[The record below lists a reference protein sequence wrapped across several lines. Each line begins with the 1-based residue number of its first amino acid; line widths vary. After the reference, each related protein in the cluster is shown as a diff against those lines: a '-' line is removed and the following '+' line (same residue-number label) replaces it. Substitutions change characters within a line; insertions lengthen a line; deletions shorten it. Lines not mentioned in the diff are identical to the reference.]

1 MRSGKF
7 DAEQAAGIRAV
18 VRPDPVQVVAVTGG
32 KGGVGKT
39 SVAVNLSA
47 ALAAQGKRVL
57 LFDGDMGLAN
67 VDVLL
72 GLTPRH
78 TLEHVLDGRCTL
90 EEAVIE
96 TPLGFRIL
104 PGASGVARLAGLSTA
119 EHLGLVQAF
128 SHLTAGID
136 VLVVDT
142 AAGIAD
148 SVRQF
153 CQAAQQVL
161 VVLRDEPASLTDA
174 YALIKLLNRNH
185 GVRRF
190 RILANMSPAP
200 GAGEGLFRKRRQGRV
215 FFDRDHGFGEAGDDG
230 GGVAKPAPEIE
241 HHLVR
246 LDVEHIE
253 HLRQRPRLEQ
263 DAAGGDRQVLAHIGC
278 LALVARY
285 VDFAGDGKHR
295 LDDGEFRHVRG
306 ADLRIQHRRAPRSE
320 IRHL

>member
-7 DAEQAAGIRAV
+7 DAAQAAGIRAAV
-18 VRPDPVQVVAVTGG
+18 KPSPVQVIAVTGG

-39 SVAVNLSA
+39 SVAVNLAA
-47 ALAAQGKRVL
+47 ALAGQGKRVL

-72 GLTPRH
+72 GLTPRF

-90 EEAVIE
+90 EEAVVE
-96 TPLGFRIL
+96 SPLGFRVL
-104 PGASGVARLAGLSTA
+104 PGASGVARLSELSTS

-128 SHLTAGID
+128 SHLTAGLD

-190 RILANMSPAP
+190 RILANMSPTQ
-200 GAGEGLFRKRRQGRV
+200 GAGDCLFRKLERV
-215 FFDRDHGFGEAGDDG
+215 TNRFLDVVLEYAGEIPEDSFVRSAIREQRA
-230 GGVAKPAPEIE
+230 VVSAFPSSPAARAF
-241 HHLVR
+241 VR
-246 LDVEHIE
+246 LARQAEKWPLAQGPRGNVEFFME
-253 HLRQRPRLEQ
+253 RLLPQAMPRLE
-263 DAAGGDRQVLAHIGC
+263 A
-278 LALVARY
+278 
-285 VDFAGDGKHR
+285 
-295 LDDGEFRHVRG
+295 VR
-306 ADLRIQHRRAPRSE
+306 
-320 IRHL
+320 

>member
-1 MRSGKF
+1 
-7 DAEQAAGIRAV
+7 
-18 VRPDPVQVVAVTGG
+18 VRPDPVQVIAVTGG

-39 SVAVNLSA
+39 SVAVNLAA

-96 TPLGFRIL
+96 SPLGFKVL
-104 PGASGVARLAGLSTA
+104 PGASGVARLSELSTV

-128 SHLTAGID
+128 SHLTAGLD

-142 AAGIAD
+142 AAGISD

-174 YALIKLLNRNH
+174 YALIKLLNRGN

-190 RILANMSPAP
+190 RILANMSPAQ
-200 GAGEGLFRKRRQGRV
+200 GAGEAVFRKLERV
-215 FFDRDHGFGEAGDDG
+215 TNRFLDVVLEYAGEIPDDSF
-230 GGVAKPAPEIE
+230 VRSAIREQRAVVNAFPSSPAARAF
-241 HHLVR
+241 VR
-246 LDVEHIE
+246 LARQAEKWPLAQGPRGNVEFFME
-253 HLRQRPRLEQ
+253 RLLPPPLPRLE
-263 DAAGGDRQVLAHIGC
+263 A
-278 LALVARY
+278 
-285 VDFAGDGKHR
+285 
-295 LDDGEFRHVRG
+295 VR
-306 ADLRIQHRRAPRSE
+306 
-320 IRHL
+320 

>member
-7 DAEQAAGIRAV
+7 DAVQAAGIRAV

-72 GLTPRH
+72 GLAPRH

-90 EEAVIE
+90 EEAVTE

-104 PGASGVARLAGLSTA
+104 PGASGVARLASLSTP

-174 YALIKLLNRNH
+174 YALIKLLNRHH

-200 GAGEGLFRKRRQGRV
+200 GAGEGLFRKLERV
-215 FFDRDHGFGEAGDDG
+215 TNRFLDVVLEYAGEIPEDSFVRSAIREQRA
-230 GGVAKPAPEIE
+230 VVNAYPSSPAARAF
-241 HHLVR
+241 VR
-246 LDVEHIE
+246 LARQVEKWPLAHGPRGNVE
-253 HLRQRPRLEQ
+253 FFMERLLPQVMPRLE
-263 DAAGGDRQVLAHIGC
+263 A
-278 LALVARY
+278 
-285 VDFAGDGKHR
+285 
-295 LDDGEFRHVRG
+295 VR
-306 ADLRIQHRRAPRSE
+306 
-320 IRHL
+320 